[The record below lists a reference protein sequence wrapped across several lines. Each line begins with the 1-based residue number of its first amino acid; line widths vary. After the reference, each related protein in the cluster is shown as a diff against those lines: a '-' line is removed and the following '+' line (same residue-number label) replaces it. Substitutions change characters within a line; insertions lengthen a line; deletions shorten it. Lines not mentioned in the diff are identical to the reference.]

1 MESID
6 ILTDMEERMGNLI
19 NSMHEQNLATKP
31 SKDEP
36 KRYSMREAAK
46 MIRRS
51 YTAITE
57 AEKNGHLPA
66 PVMGPNNRRLGYTL
80 KDINKARDHFKTR
93 LRRNRKTDDCTRM
106 TFSNFKGGSAKTT
119 SAVHAAQYFAQA
131 GLRVLLVDCD
141 PQASAT
147 ATMGYIPDRD
157 IDEELTL
164 VPFLEGQE
172 PTLEYAIRP
181 TFWTGLDLIPS
192 NLQLFS
198 SEGMIAN
205 EASTVA
211 LQRLKM
217 GLETIEE
224 NYDVIIM
231 DPPPSLGMISLS
243 VMNAANA
250 IIIPSPAASYD
261 LYSTRAYL
269 SMLIKTLEVLEN
281 HDVEIDLKFVR
292 LLVTRLDENSEIQ
305 TALADMLPNHLG
317 ISVIR
322 NAVRKSAALDR
333 AGIYGRTIYEMTPE
347 NMPRKTWSRAL
358 KHFDSANQEIL
369 TLIRKSWP
377 SQVQELRKEAE

>member
-51 YTAITE
+51 YTAIRE